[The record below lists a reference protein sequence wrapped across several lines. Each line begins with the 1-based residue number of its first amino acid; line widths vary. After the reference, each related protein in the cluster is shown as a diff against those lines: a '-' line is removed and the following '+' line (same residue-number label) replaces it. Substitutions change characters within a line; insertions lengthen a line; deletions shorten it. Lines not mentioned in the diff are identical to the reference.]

1 MVNNNWIILRKIL
14 LVGLGLGFMLTF
26 TFGNVGLCFSYSKF
40 DWLKN
45 LSTRKF
51 ISFSKNKSLI
61 KLNMFKHLVL

>member
-1 MVNNNWIILRKIL
+1 M
-14 LVGLGLGFMLTF
+14 GLGLGFMLTF
-26 TFGNVGLCFSYSKF
+26 TFGNVGLCFSYFKF

-51 ISFSKNKSLI
+51 ISFSKNNSLI